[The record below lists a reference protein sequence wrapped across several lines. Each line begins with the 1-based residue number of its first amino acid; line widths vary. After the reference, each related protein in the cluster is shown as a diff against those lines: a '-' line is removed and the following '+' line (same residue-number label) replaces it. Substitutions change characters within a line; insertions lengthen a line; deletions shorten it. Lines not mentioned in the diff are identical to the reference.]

1 MNYRTKIFGFYFLI
15 SLVFI
20 FGSGARAQNVKRIVI
35 IKTDGLSGDLVNKY
49 VRERDPATGKSL
61 LPWFEEVFYKNG
73 TRLENFYVRGMS
85 LSGPSWT
92 LLDTGQH
99 LQVKGNVEYDRY
111 TLHAYDYLNFFPFW
125 MDYGLDK
132 VADMPAVEVMNSLKM
147 PLLSDAFSYDK
158 RYTSP
163 QLLQRGNSWKVFGN
177 SAIKFFP
184 RDPGD
189 FIDEWTLGFDYR
201 NMVLNQ
207 NERDIIFKLNNRPQI
222 EYYDYYDTEVDH
234 AAHSNNDRQTQL
246 AALQTLDLTIG
257 RIWTA
262 IQSAPRADETA
273 LVIVSDHGFNSSE
286 KVYSQGF
293 NIVKLLASA
302 SGGGHHV
309 ITKRRLMLDY
319 SVKGIYPLVPLI
331 TTGSKESFYLKNQ
344 ADEYPT
350 ALVDFDGNERTAFH
364 LRNDDLNILHI
375 LFQQFQKGK
384 LSAPTK
390 LAATDLFFEIVE
402 KHRAEWTKNSTEMAE
417 EMDAL
422 HRWIEAQQKI
432 IAAQP
437 KTYTPEEYE
446 SGKNRED
453 RRVRAQADIAI
464 REEREYR
471 EYLRVLNNLL
481 SLKKETFNAKK
492 LKIEDYISKGAM
504 GENNSVYQM
513 QNYVVGLSQNNLTLD
528 GNGKIDLEKSFRR
541 INYFELLKNQ
551 SVRNNVQE
559 GVNSKPVDFTTV
571 RIPLESIEAQLPEDL
586 KPDEAPVWLS
596 GGNGKQALIL
606 TRRNDMGDQSYRYL
620 PIKFLRQDA
629 DGTFSFQTSEW
640 SEGFPLKIFE
650 DEKFNVSGDRKE
662 WLNDWHSEDEWFN
675 ATHKTQYSNAVIGL
689 NEQMDRHPFVS
700 LTGEN
705 ETPDE
710 KLISRFRLRQRSLIE
725 TDILVLANN
734 HWNFDVRG
742 FNPGGNHGSFFRVS
756 TISTLMMAGGEN
768 TNIPKGLTV
777 TKPYDSLSFVPT
789 VLYLTGK
796 SDENGNPSPELYEK
810 GFRKFPGK
818 IIREITNPQ
827 TEK

>member
-1 MNYRTKIFGFYFLI
+1 MNYRSKIFSFYFSFL
-15 SLVFI
+15 LVFI
-20 FGSGARAQNVKRIVI
+20 FVFGAQAQNVKRIVI

-49 VRERDPATGKSL
+49 VKERNPATGKSL

-99 LQVKGNVEYDRY
+99 LQIKGNVEYDRF

-125 MDYGLDK
+125 MNYGLDK

-147 PLLSDAFSYDK
+147 PILSDAFSYEK

-163 QLLQRGNSWKVFGN
+163 QLLQRGNNWKVFGN
-177 SAIKFFP
+177 SAIKFLP

-189 FIDEWTLGFDYR
+189 FIDEWTLGFDYHS
-201 NMVLNQ
+201 MVSNQ

-246 AALQTLDLTIG
+246 AALQNLDLTIG
-257 RIWTA
+257 KIWTA

-273 LVIVSDHGFNSSE
+273 LIIVSDHGFNSSE

-302 SGGGHHV
+302 NGGGHHV

-331 TTGSKESFYLKNQ
+331 TTASKESFYLKNQ

-364 LRNDDLNILHI
+364 LRNNDLNVLHI
-375 LFQQFQKGK
+375 LFQQLQKGK
-384 LSAPTK
+384 LLVQTK
-390 LAATDLFFEIVE
+390 NAATDLFFEIIE
-402 KHRAEWTKNSTEMAE
+402 KHRAEWTKLSSEMSE

-422 HRWIEAQQKI
+422 HRWTESEQKI
-432 IAAQP
+432 IAQQP
-437 KTYTPEEYE
+437 KTYTPEEFE

-453 RRVRAQADIAI
+453 RRIRAQAEIAI
-464 REEREYR
+464 REEKEYR
-471 EYLRVLNNLL
+471 EYLRVMDNLL
-481 SLKKETFNAKK
+481 SLKKEIFNAKK
-492 LKIEDYISKGAM
+492 LKVEDYIGKGLM
-504 GENNSVYQM
+504 GENNSVYQT
-513 QNYVVGLSQNNLTLD
+513 QNYIVGLSQNTLTLD
-528 GNGKIDLEKSFRR
+528 ENGKIDFEKSFRR
-541 INYFELLKNQ
+541 VNYFELLKNQ
-551 SVRNNVQE
+551 AVRNNVQE
-559 GVNSKPVDFTTV
+559 GVSNRPVDFTTV
-571 RIPLESIEAQLPEDL
+571 RIPLENIASELSDDLLPNES
-586 KPDEAPVWLS
+586 PIWLS
-596 GGNGKQALIL
+596 SGNGKQVLIL
-606 TRRNDMGDQSYRYL
+606 TRKDDAGNQSYRYL
-620 PIKFLRQDA
+620 PITNLRQDA
-629 DGTFSFQTSEW
+629 NGKLSFQISEL
-640 SEGFPLKIFE
+640 SDGFPLKFLE
-650 DEKFNVSGDRKE
+650 DEKLNVSGDRKE
-662 WLNDWHSEDEWFN
+662 WLNNWHSEDEWFN
-675 ATHKTQYSNAVIGL
+675 ATHKTQYSNAIIGL
-689 NEQMDRHPFVS
+689 NEQMDQHPFIS
-700 LTGEN
+700 SNDEN
-705 ETPDE
+705 KTPDE
-710 KLISRFRLRQRSLIE
+710 KLIERFRLRQRALVE
-725 TDILVLANN
+725 PDILVMANN

-777 TKPYDSLSFVPT
+777 SKPYDSLSFVPT

-796 SDENGNPSPELYEK
+796 VDSDGNPLPELYDK
-810 GFRKFPGK
+810 GFRKFSGK
-818 IIREITNPQ
+818 LIREITNPQ
-827 TEK
+827 TDK